1 MGKRNNF
8 EFFSLDFL
16 FFEIRK
22 IDKKIK
28 LAFHKDLPFPGRLTM
43 LSNKLAT
50 SDNYIHYYM
59 GGYLFEALYI
69 AFLSLCL
76 ILRGKYIYLISI
88 MTYYLIRYIYF
99 STRKEE
105 LLSLTD
111 FTYIKMFKDRKEAL
125 KSDGNYAL
133 LQLVSGRR
141 PRDLDF
147 KRDDF
152 KKDIFKYY
160 YYLDKKEYKKLSSY
174 LKDLYIGSFGE
185 NMVNKLAIYY
195 ELIFYYSFIEK
206 DKFKAYKYYKEVEKE
221 LEQDLDVN
229 SLRIRAYYEY
239 YIQIDEKK
247 ALKFIEK
254 AIEMAPSYPIKG
266 LSIMEL
272 DLIEEL
278 KEKIQK
284 NKHKNRIY
292 L

>member
-99 STRKEE
+99 STRK
-105 LLSLTD
+105 
-111 FTYIKMFKDRKEAL
+111 K
-125 KSDGNYAL
+125 
-133 LQLVSGRR
+133 
-141 PRDLDF
+141 
-147 KRDDF
+147 
-152 KKDIFKYY
+152 
-160 YYLDKKEYKKLSSY
+160 
-174 LKDLYIGSFGE
+174 
-185 NMVNKLAIYY
+185 
-195 ELIFYYSFIEK
+195 
-206 DKFKAYKYYKEVEKE
+206 
-221 LEQDLDVN
+221 N
-229 SLRIRAYYEY
+229 S
-239 YIQIDEKK
+239 
-247 ALKFIEK
+247 
-254 AIEMAPSYPIKG
+254 
-266 LSIMEL
+266 
-272 DLIEEL
+272 
-278 KEKIQK
+278 
-284 NKHKNRIY
+284 
-292 L
+292 